1 MNRRQ
6 FLGYTA
12 LAPLM
17 LAAPRLVFAA
27 TPAAAAKTAQ
37 PMRTLVLVE
46 LAGGN
51 DSLNMVVPYA
61 DPRYYA
67 ARPSIAIARDKVL
80 QLDPR
85 FGLHPAL
92 EPMMA
97 MWRAGDMAVALGV
110 GYDRPNRS
118 HFRSIDIWDTASD
131 SSQYLDDGWIA
142 RLFAAPQPA
151 RSPVADAIVLGGGSR
166 AVSGKGI
173 RAVVLTD
180 PEQFARASRMV
191 HGAEVA
197 TPNPALAHI
206 LQVRDDIEK
215 AGTTLRRV
223 EENAPQLGVA
233 FPKHKLGKEME
244 SAAKLIASGTHVPV
258 VKVGLSGF
266 DTHSNQPARQMQL
279 YAHVA
284 ESLVAFRAAMVKAGA
299 WDRVMVM
306 TYSEFGRRVPQNASN
321 GTDHGTA
328 ASHFVLGG
336 KVRGGFIGAA
346 PSLDNLDS
354 GDLRFT
360 QDFRSLYAT
369 ASQTWLQLA
378 GTRDVLGNHRPLD
391 VLRA

>member
-1 MNRRQ
+1 MNRRH
-6 FLGYTA
+6 FLGFTA
-12 LAPLM
+12 LAPLL
-17 LAAPRLVFAA
+17 LAAPRLAFAA
-27 TPAAAAKTAQ
+27 TPNDAKAGQ
-37 PMRTLVLVE
+37 PRRTLVLVE
-46 LAGGN
+46 MAGGN

-67 ARPSIAIARDKVL
+67 LRSGIAIARDKVL

-97 MWRAGDMAVALGV
+97 MWRAGDLAVALGV

-131 SSQYLDDGWIA
+131 SAQYLDDGWIA
-142 RLFAAPQPA
+142 RLFAAPQA
-151 RSPVADAIVLGGGSR
+151 GRSAVADAIVLGGGSR
-166 AVSGKGI
+166 SVSGKGI
-173 RAVVLTD
+173 RAIVLND

-191 HGAEVA
+191 HGGEVA

-206 LQVRDDIEK
+206 LKVRDDIEK
-215 AGTTLRRV
+215 AGATLREV
-223 EENAPQLGVA
+223 EANAPALDIA
-233 FPKHKLGKEME
+233 FPKHRLGKEME

-258 VKVGLSGF
+258 IKVGLSGF
-266 DTHSNQPARQMQL
+266 DTHSNQPARQAQL

-284 ESLVAFRAAMVKAGA
+284 ESLVAFRQAMIKAGA
-299 WDRVMVM
+299 WDRVLMI
-306 TYSEFGRRVPQNASN
+306 TYSEFGRRVAQNGSM

-336 KVRGGFIGAA
+336 RVRGGFVGAA

-369 ASQTWLQLA
+369 AAQGWLQLA
-378 GTRDVLGNHRPLD
+378 GARDVLGAHRPLD

>member
-1 MNRRQ
+1 MRGKMNRRQ
-6 FLGYTA
+6 FLGYAA
-12 LAPLM
+12 LAPLA
-17 LAAPRLVFAA
+17 LAAPRLAQ
-27 TPAAAAKTAQ
+27 AAAPTA
-37 PMRTLVLVE
+37 RTLVLVE

-67 ARPSIAIARDKVL
+67 LRPGVAIARDKVL

-92 EPMMA
+92 EPLMA
-97 MWRAGDMAVALGV
+97 PWRERELAVALGV
-110 GYDRPNRS
+110 GYERPNRS

-131 SSQYLDDGWIA
+131 SEQYLEDGWIA
-142 RLFAAPQPA
+142 RLFAAPQA
-151 RSPVADAIVLGGGSR
+151 GRSSVADAIVLGGGSR
-166 AVSGKGI
+166 SVSGRGI
-173 RAVVLTD
+173 RAIVLND

-191 HGAEVA
+191 RGGEMA

-206 LQVRDDIEK
+206 LKVRGDIEQ
-215 AGTTLRRV
+215 AGAKLR
-223 EENAPQLGVA
+223 EIEANAPALGVA
-233 FPKHKLGKEME
+233 FPTHRLGKEMQ

-258 VKVGLSGF
+258 IKVGLSGF

-284 ESLVAFRAAMVKAGA
+284 EALAAFRAAMVKAGA
-299 WDRVMVM
+299 WDRVLVM
-306 TYSEFGRRVPQNASN
+306 TYSEFGRRAAQNGSG

-328 ASHFVLGG
+328 ASHFVMGG
-336 KVRGGFIGAA
+336 RVRGGIVGAA
-346 PSLDNLDS
+346 PRLDDLES

-360 QDFRSLYAT
+360 QDFRGLYAT
-369 ASQTWLQLA
+369 AAQSWLQLA
-378 GTRDVLGNHRPLD
+378 GARDVLGAHRPLD